1 MEKLHK
7 SKDNVMLDGVLGG
20 IAEYFNVDPVLV
32 RVIFIVAAFGSMGT
46 FILIYWILAFIMPEE
61 PAEVT
66 RERRR
71 KEANTKFQNIFGN
84 NKRNRKD
91 AEDVV
96 EIDEEDWSDF

>member
-7 SKDNVMLDGVLGG
+7 SKDDAMLAGVLSG
-20 IAEYFNVDPVLV
+20 IAEYFNIDPVLI

-46 FILIYWILAFIMPEE
+46 FILIYCILAFIMPEE
-61 PAEVT
+61 PAEIT
-66 RERRR
+66 RERRH
-71 KEANTKFQNIFGN
+71 KEANTKFQKIFGN
-84 NKRNRKD
+84 DKKNRKD